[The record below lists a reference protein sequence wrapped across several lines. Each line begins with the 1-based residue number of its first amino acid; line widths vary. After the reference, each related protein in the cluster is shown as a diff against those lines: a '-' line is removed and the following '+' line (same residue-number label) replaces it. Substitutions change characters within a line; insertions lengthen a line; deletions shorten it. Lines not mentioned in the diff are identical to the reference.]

1 MKARRGSGIV
11 KKNRIEEELI
21 RPERK
26 KMLNIQ
32 LLVIRS
38 LPYASSSSE
47 CAKGKVYNEKI
58 QFVQTIIQNINTIR
72 TFVIDFLH
80 RSKQRRHV
88 RKQTRLG
95 ATSIDPCALK
105 N

>member
-1 MKARRGSGIV
+1 LR
-11 KKNRIEEELI
+11 RIEIKEELI
-21 RPERK
+21 RPERER
-26 KMLNIQ
+26 MLNIQ
-32 LLVIRS
+32 LLIIRS
-38 LPYASSSSE
+38 LPYSSSSSE

-95 ATSIDPCALK
+95 ATSVDPCALK